1 MRPVKTVVVYS
12 LDGGVGRTTL
22 SAVLSV
28 ARGYVLMVDMDWERA
43 GLSQLFKAPRRPG
56 WLAPYLG
63 AGVPYVHRVSPT
75 LYLIPGYEAA
85 LLYTRR
91 GEDFAREV
99 EEAFLD
105 FAERLPA
112 LAQRLGIPVDLV
124 IIDTAAALRLGILA
138 EMRKMGVYGV
148 FVGDRRLVSK
158 ISEAKAE
165 QYRRYLAYSSV
176 AVLNLL
182 EKDELKIARKLTPAA
197 IKRVAVRDRRGVSVA
212 EAVLRD
218 RENRKSIDYVLA
230 ALKTS

>member
-1 MRPVKTVVVYS
+1 
-12 LDGGVGRTTL
+12 
-22 SAVLSV
+22 
-28 ARGYVLMVDMDWERA
+28 
-43 GLSQLFKAPRRPG
+43 
-56 WLAPYLG
+56 
-63 AGVPYVHRVSPT
+63 
-75 LYLIPGYEAA
+75 
-85 LLYTRR
+85 
-91 GEDFAREV
+91 DFAREV

-124 IIDTAAALRLGILA
+124 IVDTAAALPLGLLA
-138 EMRKMGVYGV
+138 EMRKMGIYGV

-218 RENRKSIDYVLA
+218 RENRRAVDYVLA